1 MSKSSIPP
9 EKTDTHSLTFFNL
22 HFLENSM
29 KKFLAVFMAALM
41 MVAVLAAPL
50 KAAHSVGIEYNNNT
64 TSTQHICISDA
75 DLMSI
80 EGGTDRRYDACYA
93 AGAVAA
99 VGIATGGL
107 TFGISLIVSA
117 YLLAEPCAR
126 AAFGH

>member
-64 TSTQHICISDA
+64 T
-75 DLMSI
+75 
-80 EGGTDRRYDACYA
+80 GT
-93 AGAVAA
+93 G
-99 VGIATGGL
+99 
-107 TFGISLIVSA
+107 
-117 YLLAEPCAR
+117 
-126 AAFGH
+126 